1 MIIDNIYII
10 SLDSDPE
17 FIKSCRHRLKQLNI
31 PINSGVTNNIRIGA
45 NQGDNILKVLKGLK
59 KYPNWNLKTS
69 ETKFWNRDITA
80 GEVGCVTSHM
90 NMWAEFSKSKNNI
103 GLFLEQDFQ
112 SEFEST
118 NWGVFNEIKNYDWD
132 IILLGR
138 HSLGEDS
145 EVNLNYFIKPGYSYQ
160 AHAYL
165 LSKKGVDKLIRY
177 YFPRL
182 SRDLIPTDEFLPA
195 TFTKHP
201 RADIEEMYSVKHMNA
216 LALRVDMISQSD
228 WEGTGRS
235 RTSPNG

>member
-1 MIIDNIYII
+1 MTIDNVYVI
-10 SLDSDPE
+10 SVDLDEE
-17 FIKSCRHRLKQLNI
+17 FTQSVRNRLTKLNT
-31 PINSGVTNNIRIGA
+31 PWTPNQKKPIRIGS
-45 NQGDNILKVLKGLK
+45 NKGDKILDVLTALR

-69 ETKFWNRDITA
+69 ETEFWNRDVTA

-90 NMWAEFSKSKNNI
+90 NMWSEFRKSSNNV

-112 SEFEST
+112 PEFEST
-118 NWGVFNEIKNYDWD
+118 NWGVFDEIKDYDWD

-138 HSLGEDS
+138 HSLGEDT

-165 LSKKGVDKLIRY
+165 LSKKGVIKLINN
-177 YFPRL
+177 YFDIL
-182 SRDLIPTDEFLPA
+182 YKNLIPTDEFLPA
-195 TFTKHP
+195 TFAKHP
-201 RADIEEMYSVKHMNA
+201 RTDIDRMYSVKLMNA